1 MALNNH
7 PEPRQ
12 SKACAAVAGGRQLM
26 PGQAIS
32 LWPREAGV
40 LRIASGQV
48 WVTVNG
54 PHTGHG
60 NESGDH
66 FLKAGQVLVVGGG
79 QQLVLEPW
87 DAACALP
94 VYFDWTLGAINRPV
108 SVTNWQVAVVQPAQD
123 LGQALYAAGRALG
136 QLLVGL
142 ARYGERMVAVRQPAQ
157 RAAAAEMNATSSK
170 DRAEPN
176 PLF

>member
-7 PEPRQ
+7 PEPPQ
-12 SKACAAVAGGRQLM
+12 LKACAAVPGCWQLM
-26 PGQAIS
+26 PGQAIT

-48 WVTVNG
+48 WATVNG

-79 QQLVLEPW
+79 QRLVFEPW
-87 DAACALP
+87 DAACVSPA
-94 VYFDWTLGAINRPV
+94 YFDWTAVAVDHPV
-108 SVTNWQVAVVQPAQD
+108 SVPNWKAAVVQPAQD
-123 LGQALYAAGRALG
+123 LGHALYAAGRALG

-142 ARYGERMVAVRQPAQ
+142 ARYGGAWWPVRAPAPRGAV
-157 RAAAAEMNATSSK
+157 AEMKAPSSK